1 MDITQAGLNKKIRI
15 NGIKLSNELI
25 QINLLNGSRAQ
36 DFRALFFRLLTQ
48 NQINIPFVLV
58 TGMGEKIQSSCC
70 VAAED
75 ANLVE
80 KLVTTEPELREN
92 VEFIP
97 AVGALSMF
105 PHHSKLKLLG
115 LSFYLFGEAR
125 FSLYGMA
132 SSISSLTFISDY
144 PQLDNFVSTLLEYVD
159 LPANHAPFR
168 SEIHVIQQKR

>member
-1 MDITQAGLNKKIRI
+1 MNITQAGFTKKIRI
-15 NGIKLSNELI
+15 NGIKLSTEMV
-25 QINLLNGSRAQ
+25 QVNLLDCLPPQ
-36 DFRALFFRLLTQ
+36 DSLALFFRLLAQ
-48 NQINIPFVLV
+48 NQINIPFILI
-58 TGMGEKIQSSCC
+58 TGMEEKIQGSCC

-168 SEIHVIQQKR
+168 PEIHVIQQKR